1 MRVLYM
7 AAALACSAALA
18 APAVA
23 RPGAPAP
30 RSGPTSP
37 PPAWV
42 ESSGSER
49 WLLFSSYCWTK
60 KGARPVASCVDFI
73 PPTMRPDL
81 PRIVLTAGE
90 RVRLN
95 LGFRPTALSVT
106 VGGRSYRLPASA
118 TAVWRVRAPG
128 GVAMLS
134 ARGGGG
140 GASYVAR
147 FVIRPAP
154 AR

>member
-1 MRVLYM
+1 MRVLYV

-37 PPAWV
+37 PPAWM
-42 ESSGSER
+42 ESSGGER

-60 KGARPVASCVDFI
+60 KGARPVASCADFI

-81 PRIVLTAGE
+81 PRIVLRAGE
-90 RVRLN
+90 RVRLH
-95 LGFRPTALSVT
+95 LGFRPTTLSVT
-106 VGGRSYRLPASA
+106 VGKRTYRLPASA
-118 TAVWRVRAPG
+118 TAVWHARVPA
-128 GVAMLS
+128 GVATLS
-134 ARGGGG
+134 ARGRGGS
-140 GASYVAR
+140 ASYVAR
-147 FVIRPAP
+147 FVIRPA
-154 AR
+154 AN